1 MGADIHMYVEYRN
14 KKQAKER
21 DAKGEKP
28 YWMAYGRQV
37 NPGRNYVMFAIL
49 ASVRGDYPESF
60 QPKGKLPKDHMSWT
74 TSGDAYMYIYD
85 KKDEGKD
92 WEGFVTLKKAK
103 EWEKYGCKIIN
114 RPDGT
119 PAFVEHPDFHSHSWM
134 SIEELE
140 QAYKIY
146 TEKASKQWGEEITR
160 PHVEWMALL
169 ASMKA
174 LEGDD
179 ENEVRVVFWFDN

>member
-14 KKQAKER
+14 KETAKVR
-21 DAKGEKP
+21 DARGEKP
-28 YWMAYGRQV
+28 YWVSYGDRV
-37 NPGRNYVMFAIL
+37 NPGRNYIMFAIL
-49 ASVRGDYPESF
+49 AGVRGEYEESF
-60 QPKGKLPKDHMSWT
+60 QPKGKLPREMMSWG
-74 TSGDAYMYIYD
+74 TSSDAYMHIYD
-85 KKDEGKD
+85 KEDEGKD
-92 WEGFVTLKKAK
+92 WEGFVTLEKAT
-103 EWEKYGCKIIN
+103 EWSRWGNIIIDDDN
-114 RPDGT
+114 GK
-119 PAFVEHPDFHSHSWM
+119 PALVEHPDWHSHSWM

-146 TEKASKQWGEEITR
+146 AEKASQEWGEEITR

-174 LEGDD
+174 LEGDG